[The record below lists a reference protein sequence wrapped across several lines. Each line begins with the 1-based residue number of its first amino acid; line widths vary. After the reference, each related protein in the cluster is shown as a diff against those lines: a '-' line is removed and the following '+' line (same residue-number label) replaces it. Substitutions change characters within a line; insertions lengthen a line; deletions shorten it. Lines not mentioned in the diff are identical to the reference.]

1 MDEQQRDLEEA
12 RILQEEAAGDDFDED
27 VRENQEEHAAPDRVE
42 AESRE
47 QNNNNL
53 QVDFE
58 GVHLEGNN
66 DQDEGEEVPRFP
78 DVLPDRVLAVNDP
91 HRMQIT
97 ATERQRALAIKRAI
111 SNDPEIDP
119 VSDFTC
125 AQLALIVEDDIE
137 SALERLLQMQG
148 FREEYGI
155 RDTVAEAVQ
164 TMAHYLSLM
173 PGAHLSFAFNCE
185 DGNYV
190 IIYDNNKMDC
200 DILQQRESN
209 IRTSLAG
216 SYYTLKALCP
226 DLEAVRK
233 GAVLIIECEG

>member
-173 PGAHLSFAFNCE
+173 PGAHLSFAFNYE